1 MAPPAAIPDLQLDSY
16 ARELPPID
24 EAPHRLR
31 TLSIKDF
38 RGIREMNIDLA
49 ADLVVVHGRNGTG
62 KTSLFDA
69 LEWALLGEVEYL
81 ESTGPSRK
89 DPAPFVN
96 LFSSDGV
103 AGVKLQLQTSDGP
116 ATLER
121 IATLEQKGTLR
132 YEERSFSDDR
142 SALIEILGEQARNLN
157 VGSLR
162 DMVRSVNFLT
172 QSTIWRFLSK
182 QPGEQYAALSRL
194 LGTYDYARFLMK
206 LTGVRSEFAKE
217 EQRYAR
223 EIEVRSDAL
232 RSKQSELEQV
242 EARLV
247 DSPEGSELEARL
259 EETLRVVHTILTELN
274 SEVSS
279 ISIDEPFLF
288 EEVQTFLNVASEWRS
303 TNTSAV
309 EKHLQDVE
317 FFEKSGVL
325 IEGQE
330 SEVRSIRAELSKL
343 DSRNE
348 TLQSEL
354 QSQEKERRE
363 VENTIGATS
372 DQVKVASIKAAS
384 LHQLTML
391 LEREEHLRRSAEGCQ
406 QKVDQLGDLQNSLEQ
421 AREVAQQRTSLIAG
435 KSRQIS
441 AELSSLQQQLQSL
454 AVVKNRIAEVPR
466 YREELARVQKDIQ
479 EYELLT
485 TSKQSELD
493 STGRTYDETFSAIQS
508 SIKTLDGIRSTMEQY
523 RALLSSFRAH
533 IHGHDCPLCGHHY
546 DSTEE
551 LMARIEKGLESDP
564 PELIRI
570 ETELQTQRQK
580 LRIIDSTRDM
590 LRSDIARAAA
600 VIRSGRNRTNELTRE
615 FAELENLA
623 AGVEID
629 IGLNDVQAMD
639 DRIKL
644 LESRYADLSREL
656 ANLELENALR
666 VGEYS
671 RVESELGYTVAGRQA
686 AAGALD
692 RELGELS
699 NVFASKTVLAKSLS
713 LTDLNDLPKR
723 KIDIEQQLSSATQGL
738 AKFEQTRT
746 GTDARIRSIQAEMS
760 SVLTEKSSKENR
772 LAALTFGIEELKAR
786 RTQIEK
792 YDSASLNRE
801 RDQGLAMLARMRELE
816 AEIGRARKQASWLLA
831 RRDATALSNEI
842 ATLTQ
847 ESAELTKSRD
857 QNGSWALHLEQLGGA
872 ITKARHEAENWQ
884 LANYGPFVGSLYR
897 RFSAHPVFSSIRVA
911 VDTEAEEIRM
921 SAEVNEF
928 AAQYVKRP
936 QKELPPRQYF
946 NEAQANVLA
955 LSIFLSN
962 AFQQSWSRLNSVF
975 MDDPVQNMDDLN
987 SNAFIDTLRALAI
1000 SSGRQFVVATC
1011 DQRLYKLMLVKLACL
1026 NANGKTRFSAYRL
1039 EGISVEGPHLIK
1051 DI

>member
-1 MAPPAAIPDLQLDSY
+1 
-16 ARELPPID
+16 
-24 EAPHRLR
+24 
-31 TLSIKDF
+31 
-38 RGIREMNIDLA
+38 
-49 ADLVVVHGRNGTG
+49 
-62 KTSLFDA
+62 
-69 LEWALLGEVEYL
+69 
-81 ESTGPSRK
+81 
-89 DPAPFVN
+89 
-96 LFSSDGV
+96 
-103 AGVKLQLQTSDGP
+103 
-116 ATLER
+116 
-121 IATLEQKGTLR
+121 
-132 YEERSFSDDR
+132 
-142 SALIEILGEQARNLN
+142 
-157 VGSLR
+157 
-162 DMVRSVNFLT
+162 
-172 QSTIWRFLSK
+172 
-182 QPGEQYAALSRL
+182 
-194 LGTYDYARFLMK
+194 
-206 LTGVRSEFAKE
+206 
-217 EQRYAR
+217 
-223 EIEVRSDAL
+223 
-232 RSKQSELEQV
+232 
-242 EARLV
+242 
-247 DSPEGSELEARL
+247 
-259 EETLRVVHTILTELN
+259 
-274 SEVSS
+274 
-279 ISIDEPFLF
+279 
-288 EEVQTFLNVASEWRS
+288 
-303 TNTSAV
+303 
-309 EKHLQDVE
+309 
-317 FFEKSGVL
+317 
-325 IEGQE
+325 
-330 SEVRSIRAELSKL
+330 
-343 DSRNE
+343 
-348 TLQSEL
+348 
-354 QSQEKERRE
+354 
-363 VENTIGATS
+363 
-372 DQVKVASIKAAS
+372 
-384 LHQLTML
+384 ML

-792 YDSASLNRE
+792 YDSASLNRNVIKVW
-801 RDQGLAMLARMRELE
+801 RC
-816 AEIGRARKQASWLLA
+816 W
-831 RRDATALSNEI
+831 
-842 ATLTQ
+842 
-847 ESAELTKSRD
+847 
-857 QNGSWALHLEQLGGA
+857 
-872 ITKARHEAENWQ
+872 HEC
-884 LANYGPFVGSLYR
+884 VS
-897 RFSAHPVFSSIRVA
+897 
-911 VDTEAEEIRM
+911 
-921 SAEVNEF
+921 
-928 AAQYVKRP
+928 
-936 QKELPPRQYF
+936 
-946 NEAQANVLA
+946 
-955 LSIFLSN
+955 
-962 AFQQSWSRLNSVF
+962 
-975 MDDPVQNMDDLN
+975 
-987 SNAFIDTLRALAI
+987 
-1000 SSGRQFVVATC
+1000 
-1011 DQRLYKLMLVKLACL
+1011 
-1026 NANGKTRFSAYRL
+1026 
-1039 EGISVEGPHLIK
+1039 
-1051 DI
+1051 